1 MKRRDDQEQIQKLK
15 HDWEQVDKLGGSSSI
30 SVIEINNQLKAHEA
44 KQAKKFYKE
53 LTLFLFTAVCI
64 LSAIIISFVQSPV
77 FFIAIQIGAIFLA
90 PLVLFVLLKRRKQE
104 GMFSK

>member
-1 MKRRDDQEQIQKLK
+1 MKRRDDQEKILKLK
-15 HDWEQVDKLGGSSSI
+15 HDWEQVDKLGGNSSI
-30 SVIEINNQLKAHEA
+30 SVLEIKNQLKVHEA

-64 LSAIIISFVQSPV
+64 LSAIIMSFVQSPV
-77 FFIAIQIGAIFLA
+77 LFIAIQIGSIFFA
-90 PLVLFVLLKRRKQE
+90 PLVLFVLLKRSKQE